1 MIATHSPPPALHHM
15 ELQKDMDSE
24 VACHHCN
31 KMLENPIELPCT
43 HHACA
48 ACVKDRLLTS
58 KALVC
63 PHCNAEHP
71 LEFSS
76 VFAPSKLLGK
86 VQVRCTLCGRGLL
99 DEAAERH
106 IKSKCTAHT
115 ITSLSLNATKKQPVN
130 TPLSAEEKKISNYMV
145 RRLVA
150 GSNKPVS
157 ISTSGPVS
165 LK

>member
-1 MIATHSPPPALHHM
+1 M
-15 ELQKDMDSE
+15 ELKKDMDSE

-31 KMLENPIELPCT
+31 KMLETPIELPCT

-58 KALVC
+58 NSLVS

-76 VFAPSKLLGK
+76 VFAPSTLLLQLLGK

-99 DEAAERH
+99 AEAAERH

-115 ITSLSLNATKKQPVN
+115 ITSLSLNTIKKQPVN
-130 TPLSAEEKKISNYMV
+130 TPLSAEEKEISNFV
-145 RRLVA
+145 DRRLVA
-150 GSNKPVS
+150 GSTKPVS
-157 ISTSGPVS
+157 IATGCLV
-165 LK
+165 